1 MIDQIRSDDPI
12 RRKIETLGTTLSL
25 PTVRKALGI
34 LEGAHASNKRFGA
47 DDVVDIHGRRGET
60 HRLEDQCP
68 SRTSNGG
75 AA

>member
-34 LEGAHASNKRFGA
+34 LEGAH
-47 DDVVDIHGRRGET
+47 
-60 HRLEDQCP
+60 P
-68 SRTSNGG
+68 SGTANGG